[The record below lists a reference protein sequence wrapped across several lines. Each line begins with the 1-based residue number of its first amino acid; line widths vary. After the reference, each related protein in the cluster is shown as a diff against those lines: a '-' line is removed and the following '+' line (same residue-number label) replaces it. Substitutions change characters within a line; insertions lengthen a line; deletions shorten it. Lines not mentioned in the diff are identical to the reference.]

1 MMGPP
6 EKRNPRPAGTGARA
20 IVGASKQPEDTTA
33 ALLQQDFAADRIARR
48 FGLTLI
54 RAAVICE
61 LSRYGRAA

>member
-1 MMGPP
+1 MGPP

-20 IVGASKQPEDTTA
+20 IVRASKQPEDSISP
-33 ALLQQDFAADRIARR
+33 ALFQQDFATDRIAQR

-54 RAAVICE
+54 RAAAICE